1 MSRIHELSER
11 PRQDGDLA
19 AVLDAA
25 YDASEDMLTCI
36 RAVEDPDEQI
46 GRRGKSHQP
55 HGRVRRPS
63 TERLDSAISPSAAPD
78 TRART
83 VSTDECS
90 GMTPGEAVPAVA
102 RQPREARDPNPEPAD

>member
-25 YDASEDMLTCI
+25 YDAFEDMLTCI
-36 RAVEDPDEQI
+36 RAVEDPDDQI

-55 HGRVRRPS
+55 HGRVRRPG
-63 TERLDSAISPSAAPD
+63 LSAGHGRRMIVWTLGS
-78 TRART
+78 
-83 VSTDECS
+83 
-90 GMTPGEAVPAVA
+90 VA
-102 RQPREARDPNPEPAD
+102 E